1 MSRAGA
7 PPHAAT
13 VRANRR
19 ECEREMGPTN
29 GGRAPRP
36 NGAPYPAKNYSVG
49 APVAHPA
56 AAAAHLRG
64 PERMRG
70 ATG

>member
-1 MSRAGA
+1 
-7 PPHAAT
+7 
-13 VRANRR
+13 
-19 ECEREMGPTN
+19 MGPTN